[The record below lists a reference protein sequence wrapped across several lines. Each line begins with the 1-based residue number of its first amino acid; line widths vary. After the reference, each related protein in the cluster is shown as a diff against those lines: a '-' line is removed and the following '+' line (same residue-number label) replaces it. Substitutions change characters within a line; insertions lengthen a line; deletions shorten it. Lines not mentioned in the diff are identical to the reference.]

1 MVEFNIIEKSE
12 SYDEYYEDYPIFVEL
27 YNDKSIT
34 VKDIKKELNLSKSK
48 YKNYLNKALD
58 DGDVSSRDTHTNPT
72 YYTKYKNRYVV
83 YHWDKNSS
91 SLVYFGVYRREVH
104 ARRVVEELKK
114 VDWNKSC
121 LKRIKQELRIFY

>member
-34 VKDIKKELNLSKSK
+34 VKDIRNELNLSRSK

-58 DGDVSSRDTHTNPT
+58 DGDVSSRDTRVNPT

-83 YHWDKNSS
+83 YHWDKNTS
-91 SLVYFGVYRREVH
+91 SLVYFGVYRREFH
-104 ARRVVEELKK
+104 ARRVVEELEK